1 MWRGGASLL
10 FLSLLLPL
18 LPSTGRA
25 QNSLTDD
32 EIEEFLEGFLKELVP
47 EEEEEDKG
55 EPRREEDEEEGV
67 ITRAERYEERE
78 DTKVGKKTKAAK
90 GEDGESSVKA
100 KEKAKKEKKE
110 KAPKPTKKPK
120 EKPPKKEKTPKP
132 TKKPKEKKP
141 KPTKKPKEKPPKP
154 TKKPTGKKQDQH
166 PDQGRFSKP
175 KVTVEEERHTRTKI
189 EEEEEDKGYSR
200 PESADDYEDS
210 YRRPPATGREREDRP
225 KRPHIPGK
233 EEDVRYRRPHGS
245 VVEEEEGYKEPHAPE
260 DYDYERYKIPQV
272 TEAEDKYRTP
282 HAAKDVEN
290 KFRTPVITEQD
301 RYKRPKV
308 TEEEDRYG
316 RPSVTDSR
324 TPTGEDVCVAGG
336 YVEHLPEP
344 EEPDRED
351 MTGPGVEEEPPTE
364 DYNERLEREDYD
376 DYGYSKQPKKP
387 AVPERKPDRPVVY
400 VKPTP
405 KKPEIVTS
413 ATAPP
418 PPEYPYPRPGFNYDD
433 YDYTT
438 FLKPPEEK
446 EEEEWTD
453 EEKYSSKKPQK
464 PTSSKEEREREEEEE
479 RKRKEK
485 KKPTDTWDSEE
496 EEEVPKERKKC
507 PPIGMESHR
516 IEDDQILA
524 STMLRHGLHAQ
535 RGRLNMQAGTNE
547 DDFYDGAW
555 CAEDESL
562 VQWLEVDTRRTT
574 LFTGIITQGRDS
586 LIHDDFVTSFY
597 VGFSNDSQNWVIYS
611 NGYENMMFYGNV
623 DKDTPVQTDFPD
635 PMRARFIRIYPQ
647 TWNGSLCMRLE
658 VLGCPISNVVSY
670 YSQNEVITSSD
681 NLDFRH
687 HNYKDM
693 RQLMKVVNEECPT
706 ITRIYNVG
714 KTAKGLKIYAM
725 EISDNPGEHEIGEPE
740 FRYTAGLH
748 GNEVLGRELL
758 LLLMQFMCKEYR
770 DGNPRIMTLVHET
783 RIHLVPSLNPDG
795 YEIATQMGSE
805 LGNWALG
812 HWTEEGYDIFTN
824 FPDLNTGFWAA
835 EDRKWVPHR
844 VPNNNLPIPEG
855 FLAEDATVA
864 VETRAIIAW
873 MERNPFVLGAN
884 FQGGEKLVSYP
895 YDMARAVKEEE
906 EEQPIF
912 RPHHL
917 YDEDEEEEEQMSE
930 VSGEDDEGVSRT
942 TDHSI
947 FRWLAISYASAH
959 LNMGNIARGS
969 CHADDYTKGMG
980 IANGGKWRPV
990 SGSMND
996 FSYLHTNCLELSI
1009 YLGCDKFPHESEL
1022 AEEWETNKEA
1032 LLAFME
1038 QVHRGI
1044 KGIVTDRHGEPIA
1057 NATIS
1062 LAEINHDVKTAAGGD
1077 YWRILNPG
1085 EYRVTAKADGYT
1097 QSTKTCSV
1105 GYDIGATHCNFV
1117 LARSNWK
1124 RIKEIIALKGRGPL
1138 RLVPPGGRKLT
1149 PEQKLRLQRRRMW
1162 LNRQRNLTTTLPPT
1176 TTPFEP
1182 TTLPPTDTPYTPTT
1196 MPPRRLEPPTP
1207 SESLWDTET
1216 ETYTEI
1222 VTEVETETWEEDTTT
1237 QVAPFTTAE
1246 TYTVNFGDF

>member
-10 FLSLLLPL
+10 VLSLLLPL
-18 LPSTGRA
+18 LPSTGQA
-25 QNSLTDD
+25 QTVLTDD

-55 EPRREEDEEEGV
+55 EPRREEDEEGEL
-67 ITRAERYEERE
+67 ITRTGRIEERE
-78 DTKVGKKTKAAK
+78 ETTVGKKTKPK
-90 GEDGESSVKA
+90 SEDGEQPGKP
-100 KEKAKKEKKE
+100 KEKPKKEKKE

-120 EKPPKKEKTPKP
+120 EKPPKKEKAPKP

-154 TKKPTGKKQDQH
+154 TKKPGGKKQEQRPEED
-166 PDQGRFSKP
+166 RTSKP
-175 KVTVEEERHTRTKI
+175 RVV
-189 EEEEEDKGYSR
+189 EEEEERYTRTKEEEEDRRYGR
-200 PESADDYEDS
+200 PDDDYEDG
-210 YRRPPATGREREDRP
+210 YRRPPITGRDKEEKYKRPTEEEDGRYRRPPVVEEEDRYKEP
-225 KRPHIPGK
+225 QIPDDYDYDGYKIPRVTETEERYQPPHGAK
-233 EEDVRYRRPHGS
+233 EVEDKYKTPVITEEERYRRPH
-245 VVEEEEGYKEPHAPE
+245 
-260 DYDYERYKIPQV
+260 
-272 TEAEDKYRTP
+272 
-282 HAAKDVEN
+282 
-290 KFRTPVITEQD
+290 ITG
-301 RYKRPKV
+301 
-308 TEEEDRYG
+308 EEDRYG
-316 RPSVTDSR
+316 RPPETGSKTQ
-324 TPTGEDVCVAGG
+324 TGEDVWGEG
-336 YVEHLPEP
+336 RYVEPLPEP
-344 EEPDRED
+344 EEPGRED
-351 MTGPGVEEEPPTE
+351 DRPGVEEEPPTE
-364 DYNERLEREDYD
+364 DYNDRLEREDYD
-376 DYGYSKQPKKP
+376 DYGYSRYPKKP
-387 AVPERKPDRPVVY
+387 KKPEGRPERPDVY
-400 VKPTP
+400 VKPTT
-405 KKPEIVTS
+405 KKPEIVTTT
-413 ATAPP
+413 TAPP
-418 PPEYPYPRPGFNYDD
+418 VPEYPYPRPGFNYDD

-479 RKRKEK
+479 KKRKDK
-485 KKPTDTWDSEE
+485 KKRPDTWDSEE
-496 EEEVPKERKKC
+496 VEELPKEKIKC

-524 STMLRHGLHAQ
+524 SSMLRHGLHAQ
-535 RGRLNMQAGTNE
+535 RGRLNMQAGKNE
-547 DDFYDGAW
+547 DDFFDGAW
-555 CAEDESL
+555 CAEDDTR
-562 VQWLEVDTRRTT
+562 VQWLEIDTRRTT
-574 LFTGIITQGRDS
+574 LFTGVITQGRDS
-586 LIHDDFVTSFY
+586 VIHDDFVTSFY
-597 VGFSNDSQNWVIYS
+597 VGFSNDSQNWAMYS
-611 NGYENMMFYGNV
+611 NGYEEMMFYGNV
-623 DKDTPVQTDFPD
+623 DKDTPVQTDFPE
-635 PMRARFIRIYPQ
+635 PVAARFIRVYPQ
-647 TWNGSLCMRLE
+647 TWNGSLCMRIE
-658 VLGCPISNVVSY
+658 VLGCPISKVVSY

-687 HNYKDM
+687 HNYKDL

-714 KTAKGLKIYAM
+714 KTSKGLKIYAM

-770 DGNPRIMTLVHET
+770 DGNPRIMTLVQET
-783 RIHLVPSLNPDG
+783 RIHIVPSLNPDG
-795 YEIATQMGSE
+795 YEIASPMGSE

-812 HWTEEGYDIFTN
+812 HWTEEGYDIFSN

-835 EDRKWVPHR
+835 EDRKLVPHR
-844 VPNNNLPIPEG
+844 VPNNNLPIPESS
-855 FLAEDATVA
+855 LAEDATVA

-884 FQGGEKLVSYP
+884 LQGGEKLVSYP
-895 YDMARAVKEEE
+895 YDMSRAVKEEE
-906 EEQPIF
+906 EQPRY
-912 RPHHL
+912 RPHQSYMEDSEEEQASDVHA
-917 YDEDEEEEEQMSE
+917 EDEEGMSKT
-930 VSGEDDEGVSRT
+930 S
-942 TDHSI
+942 DHAI

-959 LNMGNIARGS
+959 LNMGDISRGS

-980 IANGGKWRPV
+980 IANGAKWRPV

-1032 LLAFME
+1032 LLTFME

-1062 LAEINHDVKTAAGGD
+1062 VAEINHGVKTAAGGD

-1085 EYRVTAKADGYT
+1085 EYRVTARAEGFNPV
-1097 QSTKTCSV
+1097 TKICNV

-1124 RIKEIIALKGRGPL
+1124 RIKEIIAMKGKGPL
-1138 RLVPPGGRKLT
+1138 RLAPAGGRQLT
-1149 PEQKLRLQRRRMW
+1149 PEQRLRQQRRRMW
-1162 LNRQRNLTTTLPPT
+1162 LNRRRKLSTTLPPT
-1176 TTPFEP
+1176 TTPYEP
-1182 TTLPPTDTPYTPTT
+1182 TTTLPPTDTPTT

-1222 VTEVETETWEEDTTT
+1222 VTELETETWEEDATTP
-1237 QVAPFTTAE
+1237 VAPFTTAE
-1246 TYTVNFGDF
+1246 SYTVNFADF